1 VPGGMSIPRFE
12 NSLASFL
19 GDLRAWV
26 FSSQSRAAQ
35 HFGLSHTTVS
45 RYESGQLIPP
55 PAYVIHLARLWDQ
68 RFAGTGVDLEDSR
81 ERLLHEVNAVLQWCY
96 PDHSLFLDWSEFSA
110 FDDLPVAPGVAAGGE
125 AISHFHWGEAPDITW
140 FYDRRAE
147 LEQLKSWIV
156 GERCRVVTIL
166 GMGGIGK
173 TFLAAAAA
181 RQLAHS
187 FDWLIWRTL
196 RDAPPLEETLH
207 FLLQY
212 LSGGA
217 LERLG
222 ESGISSLL
230 AIMRQKRCLLVLDNL
245 ETILTGG
252 EQGGHFR
259 QGYEAYAVFFRS
271 LTESEH
277 QSCVIVT
284 SREKPDGL
292 DFGFSM
298 SRRARAL
305 TLDGLGAEDGQQ
317 LLQSFNLSGTSEEWQ
332 ALVARY
338 SGNPLALKLVADTIH
353 EVFNEKIG
361 AYLQTGGLMTPA
373 ISQLLDGQLERLTP
387 LELEILYWLAIERKP
402 INLDELLEDV
412 LQPRS
417 RTALVQALLGLRRRS
432 LIEKSDDRFSL
443 QNVVLEYV
451 THRLAQQVGRELCA
465 GHLDLVHRL
474 ALLKAD
480 AEDHVR
486 ESQVR
491 LILHPVAE
499 LLTDGLGQAG
509 VRDQIQKLLAQARS
523 QGERLPSY
531 AAGNILNL
539 MLHMPQD
546 VEGFDFS
553 GLCVWQAFMRDADL
567 PSVNFRQA
575 DLSGSVFS
583 NTLAGVNN
591 VAVSPDGHYLALAA
605 GQDIQVWRLP
615 THELVAILEGH
626 KDLVWSVKFS
636 LDGATLFSGSAD
648 RTVRVWDVQNRSV
661 KRIFRAHSGWV
672 WSLAISPDGALLVS
686 AGEDQAIYL
695 WDAHRGD
702 LLGALPGHRGP
713 VRCLAFA
720 QDGQLLASG
729 SLDQTIRVWE
739 VNNRRLLR
747 VLSNPSGTV
756 NSVTF
761 SRDGAHL
768 MSGGSD
774 GVVLV
779 WDWRAGQTRNELH
792 GHSGAV
798 SSLAL
803 HPAGGL
809 AASGSYDGS
818 IRLWD
823 VPAGQEAGVLRGHNQ
838 PVKAVVFSRDGQ
850 VLISGGYD
858 QTVRFWDTGTRQ
870 LQHTIRGHTFQIDSI
885 AFSQDGEYLATC
897 STDYAVRV
905 WKIHTGSLQHVL
917 RGHTRWVAAAAFS
930 PDSSL
935 LASGSYD
942 RTVRVWHARTGRLRM
957 ILDGQNWIW
966 AVAFNQDGTRLAAA
980 GAGPHIRVWD
990 VETGQLMV
998 DFLEEAGDISCLSF
1012 CPTSPLLA
1020 ACGGDRTVRLW
1031 DYRTGQAA
1039 GILAGHEAPVSR
1051 VAFLADGSRLV
1062 SIARDGTGFLWDYAN
1077 GEVERSWIGPSAQQ
1091 SVGVHVGAG
1100 LIATGDTDGQIYL
1113 TDLTRGKIL
1122 GRLDSGG
1129 AAITALAFNSPGD
1142 LLASGN
1148 LNGAVRL
1155 WQLESGVRLQ
1165 TFRIS
1170 RPYEQMDITGATGLS
1185 ESQRAM
1191 LRAFGAIENP

>member
-1 VPGGMSIPRFE
+1 MSIPRFE

-55 PAYVIHLARLWDQ
+55 PGYVIHLARLWDQ
-68 RFAGTGVDLEDSR
+68 RLAGTGVDLEDSR

-96 PDHSLFLDWSEFSA
+96 PDHALFQDWSEFSA
-110 FDDLPVAPGVAAGGE
+110 FDDLPVAPGIAAGGE
-125 AISHFHWGEAPDITW
+125 AVSHFHWGEAPDITW

-147 LEQLKSWIV
+147 LKMLKSWIV
-156 GERCRVVTIL
+156 DERCRVVSIL

-196 RDAPPLEETLH
+196 RDAPRLEETLH
-207 FLLQY
+207 FLMQY
-212 LSGGA
+212 LSGGV
-217 LERLG
+217 LERSG

-230 AIMRQKRCLLVLDNL
+230 AIIRQKRCLLVLDNL
-245 ETILTGG
+245 EAILTGG

-259 QGYEAYAVFFRS
+259 QGYEAYAVLFRS
-271 LTESEH
+271 VTESEH

-298 SRRARAL
+298 SRRAHAL
-305 TLDGLGAEDGQQ
+305 TLDGLGAEDSQQ
-317 LLQSFNLSGTSEEWQ
+317 LLQSFNLSGTSKEWQ

-361 AYLQTGGLMTPA
+361 AYLQTGGLVTPA

-387 LELEILYWLAIERKP
+387 LELEILYWLAIVRKP
-402 INLDELLEDV
+402 VNLDELLEDV

-417 RTALVQALLGLRRRS
+417 RPALVQALLGLRRRS

-451 THRLAQQVGRELCA
+451 THRLAQQVGRELYA
-465 GHLDLVHRL
+465 GRLDLVHRL

-480 AEDHVR
+480 SEDHVR

-491 LILHPVAE
+491 LILQPVAE
-499 LLTDGLGQAG
+499 LLTDNLGQAG
-509 VRDQIQKLLAQARS
+509 VRDQLRRLLAQARS
-523 QGERLPSY
+523 QGEHLPSY
-531 AAGNILNL
+531 ASGNILNL
-539 MLHMPQD
+539 MLHMLQD
-546 VEGFDFS
+546 VGGFDFS
-553 GLCVWQAFMRDADL
+553 GLCVWQAFMRDANL

-575 DLSGSVFS
+575 DLSKSVFS

-591 VAVSPDGHYLALAA
+591 IAISPDGHYLALAA

-626 KDLVWSVKFS
+626 KDLVWSVTFS
-636 LDGATLFSGSAD
+636 HDGATLFSGSAD

-661 KRIFRAHSGWV
+661 KRILRAHSGWV

-702 LLGALPGHRGP
+702 LLETLPGHRGP

-729 SLDQTIRVWE
+729 SLDQTIRVWD
-739 VNNRRLLR
+739 VSNRRLLR

-761 SRDGAHL
+761 SRDGAYL
-768 MSGGSD
+768 KSGGSD

-779 WDWRAGQTRNELH
+779 WDWRAGQIRNELH

-803 HPAGGL
+803 HPAGSL

-823 VPAGQEAGVLRGHNQ
+823 VQAGQEAGVLRGHNQ
-838 PVKAVVFSRDGQ
+838 PVKAVVFNRDGQ
-850 VLISGGYD
+850 VLVSGGYD
-858 QTVRFWDTGTRQ
+858 QTVRFWDTGTRP
-870 LQHTIRGHTFQIDSI
+870 LQHTIRGHTLQIDSI
-885 AFSQDGEYLATC
+885 AFSQDGEYLASC

-905 WKIHTGSLQHVL
+905 WKIHAGSLQHVL

-930 PDSSL
+930 PDGSL

-942 RTVRVWHARTGRLRM
+942 RTVRVWHARTGHLRM
-957 ILDGQNWIW
+957 ILDGRNWIW
-966 AVAFNQDGTRLAAA
+966 AVAFNRDGTRLAAA

-998 DFLEEAGDISCLSF
+998 DFLGEAGDISCLAF

-1039 GILAGHEAPVSR
+1039 GILAGHKAPVSR

-1077 GEVERSWIGPSAQQ
+1077 GEVERSWVGPSAQQ

-1100 LIATGDTDGQIYL
+1100 LIATGDSDGQVFL
-1113 TDLTRGKIL
+1113 TDLTRGEL
-1122 GRLDSGG
+1122 LNRLDSGR

-1155 WQLESGVRLQ
+1155 WQLESGNCLQ

-1185 ESQRAM
+1185 ESQKAM